1 MPRVLFRFYEE
12 LNRHLPKAPRKA
24 DREMQVPSGTR
35 VEHALRGLGVPLAEV
50 DLVLVNGE
58 PEGWDRVLFE
68 GDRVSVYPEFERL
81 DVGGVRR
88 LPGRPLRR
96 PRFAADRDLGALARC
111 LQGLGWDVRFDPSLM
126 PAELLAVCRREKR
139 ILLTRDARLLAR
151 EGVERGIRVRVSG
164 TAEAQAFEVLRALD
178 LPAPTDP

>member
-12 LNRHLPKAPRKA
+12 LNRHLPKAPGKA

-35 VEHALRGLGVPLAEV
+35 VEHVLRGLGVPLAEV

-81 DVGGVRR
+81 DVGGVTR

-96 PRFAADRDLGALARC
+96 PRFAADRDLRALARC
-111 LQGLGWDVRFDPSLM
+111 LRGLGWDVRFEPSLA
-126 PAELLAVCRREKR
+126 PAALLAICRREKR
-139 ILLTRDARLLAR
+139 VLLTRDARLLAR
-151 EGVERGIRVRVSG
+151 EEVERGICVRESG
-164 TAEAQAFEVLRALD
+164 PAEALAREVLQALD
-178 LPAPTDP
+178 LPVSPDF